1 MTELTCRCGAPAT
14 AARLVTRTR
23 KTALCLSCM
32 AIDRVEIPAV
42 AERSVPPPSFLAG
55 SKALAIHPH
64 PTVWAHQGKALDTLD
79 QGQNVV
85 IATPTASGK
94 TLVFMVY
101 IFHVTEADP
110 RARALVFYPA
120 KALANDQLLRWK
132 EAAALAGVDP
142 EGIQQI
148 TGDTPIRQ
156 REQLLDRCTVAL
168 VTPDVVH
175 AWLIR
180 TANGPAQ
187 RRFLADLRVAVTDEA
202 HVYEDVLGSNA
213 AFMFR
218 RLDTATSHAGNR
230 YFIQYIAA
238 TATIQAPERHMQN
251 LTGRPFRKVDV
262 DDNGAPRY
270 PTTLL
275 HVPYPEDDRN
285 HELTAANLLTSIID
299 ADTDGQAIL
308 FHDSRQGAERI
319 ANMARRP
326 NQVVPY
332 RAGYLPEQRRQI
344 EDRIRSRQLR
354 GVVTTSALE
363 VGIDMP
369 DLNYGVNNGLPPT
382 RKQLLQ
388 RMGRS
393 GRARPATFVIL
404 GDPGLFRRHGETLR
418 DYYSGV
424 IEESRLH
431 LDNPYIAYQHA
442 LCLRHEARGQGAE
455 RPEDEED
462 TLVWP
467 PVFHETMRL
476 AAQPDPPKSLA
487 AARARSANTPP
498 QLAYSLRSSGE
509 EDLQIIPSLNGE
521 DQPNVGSI
529 NGPAAIREAYPGAL
543 YRHNGRT
550 YTVKEWRRK
559 QGRAYIRILPDDE
572 PGTTSTR
579 PIIRRT
585 LLVNPLSV
593 VGGKGTES
601 PERGGY
607 GSAALELWTSVEGF
621 ITRGYDGTKMTDYLD
636 SRDSGDPAL
645 TRNSVLMPTTGF
657 FLYVDAPWLSPE
669 TNEGIYNLSDI
680 ARLLAEDHSYQRSIA
695 AQNIGIATANVLVSH
710 TPNEAYLI
718 ENAMVLYDNVHGGLG
733 LAEPLALDLGPR
745 CTRLAASDSV

>member
-1 MTELTCRCGAPAT
+1 MTDLTCRGGAPAP
-14 AARLVTRTR
+14 AARLITRTR
-23 KTALCLSCM
+23 RVARCLSCI
-32 AIDRVEIPAV
+32 AIDRMEIPAV
-42 AERSVPPPSFLAG
+42 PEKSVPPPPFLMG
-55 SKALAIHPH
+55 SQALAIHPH
-64 PTVWAHQGKALDTLD
+64 GALWSHQGKALESLND
-79 QGQNVV
+79 GQNVV

-94 TLVFMVY
+94 TLVFMLY
-101 IFHVTEADP
+101 TFHVTESDP
-110 RARALVFYPA
+110 SARTLVFYPA

-132 EAAALAGVDP
+132 EAAALAGIDP
-142 EGIQQI
+142 EAIQQI
-148 TGDTPIRQ
+148 TGDTPMRQ
-156 REQLLDRCTVAL
+156 REQLLNRCTVAL

-218 RLDTATSHAGNR
+218 RLDRATSHAGNR

-238 TATIQAPERHMQN
+238 TATIQSPERHMQN
-251 LTGRPFRKVDV
+251 LTGRPFRKVDLE
-262 DDNGAPRY
+262 DNGAPRY

-285 HELTAANLLTSIID
+285 PELTAANLLTSIID
-299 ADTDGQAIL
+299 ADPEAQAIL

-319 ANMARRP
+319 ASMARRP
-326 NQVVPY
+326 HDIVPY
-332 RAGYLPEQRRQI
+332 RAGYLPEQRRDI
-344 EDRIRSRQLR
+344 EDRIRSRALR
-354 GVVTTSALE
+354 GLVTTSALE

-369 DLNYGVNNGLPPT
+369 DLNYGINNGLPPT

-404 GDPGLFRRHGETLR
+404 GDASLFRRHGETLR
-418 DYYSGV
+418 DYYSGI

-442 LCLRHEARGQGAE
+442 LCLREEARGRGAE
-455 RPEDEED
+455 RPDDEPE
-462 TLVWP
+462 TLSWP
-467 PVFHETMRL
+467 PVFHDTMKI
-476 AAQPDPPKSLA
+476 AAQPEPPKSLA

-509 EDLQIIPSLNGE
+509 EDLQIIPSRNGE
-521 DQPNVGSI
+521 DQPNIGSI

-593 VGGKGTES
+593 VTGKGAEA
-601 PERGGY
+601 PHRGGY
-607 GSAALELWTSVEGF
+607 GTAALELWTSVEGF
-621 ITRGYDGTKMTDYLD
+621 ITRGEDGTKMTDYLD
-636 SRDSGDPAL
+636 TRDHEDSAL
-645 TRNSVLMPTTGF
+645 TRKSVMMPTTGF

-669 TNEGIYNLSDI
+669 TNEGVYNLADL
-680 ARLLAEDHSYQRSIA
+680 AHLLAQDHAYQRSIA
-695 AQNIGIATANVLVSH
+695 LQTSEWPPPTSWWPTRPTKRTCWKTPWCSMTTSTEVS
-710 TPNEAYLI
+710 A
-718 ENAMVLYDNVHGGLG
+718 
-733 LAEPLALDLGPR
+733 
-745 CTRLAASDSV
+745 